1 MQGGP
6 FVALRI
12 RGGARWG
19 LSWDSSGCCQVAFE
33 ASGVNELAE
42 PQGIQAQKGR
52 QLRAGE
58 GSLRYVEAS
67 QLLCVT
73 ACIIE
78 EPRSLSTATMH
89 YSHLYS

>member
-1 MQGGP
+1 M
-6 FVALRI
+6 ALRI

-33 ASGVNELAE
+33 ASDVNEAAE
-42 PQGIQAQKGR
+42 PQGVQAQKGR

-58 GSLRYVEAS
+58 GGLRYVEVS

-73 ACIIE
+73 ASTIGG
-78 EPRSLSTATMH
+78 PRSSSTATMY
-89 YSHLYS
+89 YSHLYP